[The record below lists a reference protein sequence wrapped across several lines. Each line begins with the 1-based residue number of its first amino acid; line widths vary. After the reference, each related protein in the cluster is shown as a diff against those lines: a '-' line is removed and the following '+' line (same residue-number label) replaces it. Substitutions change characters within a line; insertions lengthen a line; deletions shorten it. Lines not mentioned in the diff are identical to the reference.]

1 MMNEYV
7 MNELAF
13 VECTADKNF
22 GLEGI

>member
-1 MMNEYV
+1 MNEYV